1 MDTFATT
8 VSVALQY
15 GVPLRDLVNKFA
27 HVRFEPSGFTGNQEI
42 PIAKSIVDYIFRW
55 LGSRFL
61 GPEDKAMLGLI
72 DRSAVVSEPPSYGGS
87 SFGGGFGAA
96 SSALAPAAEEGLSSI
111 DEAVSNGGGSSSA
124 PTQAKS
130 DPPADAPKATA
141 VADEPAV
148 SEAPKA
154 HEPLAVIASNGHA
167 NGHTTNGNG
176 GGKPA
181 AITLSLGATNVA
193 FKIQEDAPSCAECGS
208 IMVRN
213 GSCYKCLNCGS
224 TSGCS

>member
-1 MDTFATT
+1 
-8 VSVALQY
+8 
-15 GVPLRDLVNKFA
+15 
-27 HVRFEPSGFTGNQEI
+27 
-42 PIAKSIVDYIFRW
+42 
-55 LGSRFL
+55 
-61 GPEDKAMLGLI
+61 MLGLI
-72 DRSAVVSEPPSYGGS
+72 DRSAVVSDAPSYGGS

-111 DEAVSNGGGSSSA
+111 DEAVSNGGSGSS

-141 VADEPAV
+141 VAAEPAV
-148 SEAPKA
+148 AEAPKA
-154 HEPLAVIASNGHA
+154 ASTHEPLAVIASNGHA